1 MSLQSQ
7 KIAWIGVLCS
17 LCLFLG
23 MGFAQAAS
31 DPQIDITVTPTRQVH
46 LEVNQ
51 MARITTSMPI
61 ESMAVVNDKVADLV
75 SVLQMSHEAYVRGLS
90 VGTTQVLL
98 WDKNDRLIGTYDIVV
113 RPNLT
118 GLKKNLYDM
127 FPGENIL
134 VSDSGE
140 FITLSGTVSSAS
152 KLDGVLRIA
161 EAYTSG
167 RDGKGGKDKIVNLLQ
182 VGGVQQV
189 MLEVRV
195 AEISKKIG
203 HRLGINFS
211 VAARDGDAGLSLLD
225 GLTVLPEDGWPGNPL
240 TVSSAV
246 NAAFSFLD
254 GNEAFTVAID
264 ALQDEGLLKI
274 LAKPTLIAQ
283 CGQTASFLAGG
294 EFPFPLSSDD
304 DVTITWK
311 PFGVALNFTP
321 TVLGDGRISLT
332 VSPEVSEL
340 DFTKTIVYAGF
351 VVPSLDTRRA
361 STVVELNDNQSFA
374 IAGLMKNNVRESV
387 AKFPLLGDIPIL
399 GALFRSTKF
408 QNDETEL
415 VIVVTPRLVKPTD
428 GDQVALPTDAFV
440 PPNPFELLMFGR
452 LEGYQ
457 PPPNRRQA
465 ARSPGKQGAQVPITR
480 PDAIPAA
487 SQPGM
492 QGDFG
497 HIIPD

>member
-1 MSLQSQ
+1 MMLQSYTTAR
-7 KIAWIGVLCS
+7 IVLLSS
-17 LCLFLG
+17 LCLLLG
-23 MGFAQAAS
+23 MGVSWAATRQQ
-31 DPQIDITVTPTRQVH
+31 PEITVTSTRQVR

-51 MARITTSMPI
+51 MARIASSVPI
-61 ESMAVVNDKVADLV
+61 ESMAVVNDKIADLV
-75 SVLQMSHEAYVRGLS
+75 SVLQMTSEAYVRGLS

-118 GLKKNLYDM
+118 GLKKNLYEM

-134 VSDSGE
+134 VGDSGE

-152 KLDGVLRIA
+152 KLDSVLRIA
-161 EAYTSG
+161 EAYVA
-167 RDGKGGKDKIVNLLQ
+167 GKDGRGGRENIVNLLQ

-211 VAARDGDAGLSLLD
+211 VAARDGDAGLTLLD
-225 GLTVLPEDGWPGNPL
+225 GLTILPDDGWPGNPL
-240 TVSSAV
+240 QISSAV

-264 ALQDEGLLKI
+264 ALQEEGLLKI

-283 CGQTASFLAGG
+283 SGQTASFLAGG
-294 EFPFPLSSDD
+294 EFPFPVSSAD

-340 DFTKTIVYAGF
+340 DFTKTLAYAGF
-351 VVPSLDTRRA
+351 VVPSIDTRRA
-361 STVVELNDNQSFA
+361 STVVELNDNQSFT
-374 IAGLMKNNVRESV
+374 IAGLLKNNVRESV
-387 AKFPLLGDIPIL
+387 AKFPLLGDLPII
-399 GALFRSTKF
+399 GALFRSVKF

-457 PPPNRRQA
+457 PIERRA
-465 ARSPGKQGAQVPITR
+465 APVRARNKEGVRIPLTR
-480 PDAIPAA
+480 PAGIPTTAH
-487 SQPGM
+487 PGM